1 MDTPYIYKF
10 KNKRKK
16 ENNENKR
23 MEQNEFSFP
32 DYNIMI
38 GLNENN
44 ALFITCEYK
53 QNFYQK
59 ILTFEELIKLSD
71 ILKEFDNIKDIYST
85 FLNIIKDNKIFVVQF
100 NSNQIKFNLLLNPK
114 KNKLQPI
121 EIPLLRIEKIE
132 KKEKGKEKE
141 KEKEEEEENN
151 NEIFESKIS
160 DNNLCGDNDF
170 IMINNNE
177 YDENE
182 NVDSVILGLVNNF
195 NSHMKAKKI
204 NNEENKTNI
213 NAYALS
219 NTKNKKKSKKKNKPL
234 NGEKLID
241 KIDFDNISEINH
253 NNNNNKEN
261 KINLDLNNLFN
272 IINEL
277 KDEITFLK
285 EVQKEHVNDNKEM
298 KEIIKTN
305 KKLVME
311 INVIQSK
318 LSDLNEENI
327 KNKEEIEEL
336 RNKINDLNK
345 INKFNK
351 VINIKNKNNKYK
363 GDSEE
368 NTVNTSFDK
377 NTNTNT
383 NKTTYI
389 NIYTNRENRKT
400 KQLKKSKTNRNKLR
414 GKSTPHYN
422 KNDSNIRSVSMEN
435 YIFKQKHKIKG
446 NETEVDLTNEKIG
459 DKGLETLSLIEFEQI
474 ENLSLDDNGLYDI
487 TPLRNMKLEQLL
499 VLNLDNNQISD
510 LSVLDKV
517 NFYQLQKLWLNNN
530 NIIDINVFEN
540 VKFNSLQGLW
550 LNNNYI
556 EDISV
561 FERMKLNQ
569 LQKIYIN
576 NNLIKNIDCLD
587 RIKLK
592 SLTLLSFINN
602 KIDYNIPKNKGII
615 ANIKEKLSYI
625 FY

>member
-10 KNKRKK
+10 KNKKKK
-16 ENNENKR
+16 ENSENKK

-32 DYNIMI
+32 DYNIII

-59 ILTFEELIKLSD
+59 ILTFEELIMLSD
-71 ILKEFDNIKDIYST
+71 ILKEFNNIKDIYST

-100 NSNQIKFNLLLNPK
+100 NNNQIKFNLLLKPK

-132 KKEKGKEKE
+132 KNEKE
-141 KEKEEEEENN
+141 MEEKEENN
-151 NEIFESKIS
+151 NEIFERKIS

-170 IMINNNE
+170 IMINNNQ
-177 YDENE
+177 YDEND
-182 NVDSVILGLVNNF
+182 NVDSVILGCVNNL
-195 NSHMKAKKI
+195 NSHMRAKKI

-213 NAYALS
+213 NANTLS
-219 NTKNKKKSKKKNKPL
+219 NNKNRKKAKKKKLLS
-234 NGEKLID
+234 GEKMID
-241 KIDFDNISEINH
+241 KIDFDNLSEINH
-253 NNNNNKEN
+253 NSNNNKDN
-261 KINLDLNNLFN
+261 KKDLILNKLYNF
-272 IINEL
+272 INEL
-277 KDEITFLK
+277 KSEINFLK
-285 EVQKEHVNDNKEM
+285 EVQKEQMNDNIEM

-311 INVIQSK
+311 INDIQSK

-336 RNKINDLNK
+336 KNRINDMNK
-345 INKFNK
+345 INK
-351 VINIKNKNNKYK
+351 VLNIKNKDNKNK

-368 NTVNTSFDK
+368 YTLNTSFDK
-377 NTNTNT
+377 NTNTN
-383 NKTTYI
+383 KTTYT
-389 NIYTNRENRKT
+389 NIFTNRENRKT
-400 KQLKKSKTNRNKLR
+400 KLFKKSKTKRNKLR

-422 KNDSNIRSVSMEN
+422 KNDSNIHSISMEN
-435 YIFKQKHKIKG
+435 YIFKQKYKIKG
-446 NETEVDLTNEKIG
+446 NETEIDLTNEKIG
-459 DKGLETLSLIEFEQI
+459 DTGFETLSLIEFEQI
-474 ENLSLDDNGLYDI
+474 KTLSLDDNAIYDI

-510 LSVLDKV
+510 LSILDKV
-517 NFYQLQKLWLNNN
+517 KFYQLQKLWLNNN
-530 NIIDINVFEN
+530 NITDINVFEN

-550 LNNNYI
+550 LNNNSI

-592 SLTLLSFINN
+592 SLTLLSITNN
-602 KIDYNIPKNKGII
+602 KIDYNISKNKGII
-615 ANIKEKLSYI
+615 ASIKEKLSYI

>member
-1 MDTPYIYKF
+1 METPYIYKF

-16 ENNENKR
+16 ENNENKK

-32 DYNIMI
+32 DYNIII

-71 ILKEFDNIKDIYST
+71 ILKIFNNIKDIYST

-100 NSNQIKFNLLLNPK
+100 NNNQIKFNLLLNPK

-132 KKEKGKEKE
+132 KKEKEKIE
-141 KEKEEEEENN
+141 EEEEEEENN
-151 NEIFESKIS
+151 NELFERKIS
-160 DNNLCGDNDF
+160 NNNLYGDNDF
-170 IMINNNE
+170 IMINNS
-177 YDENE
+177 DDGIE
-182 NVDSVILGLVNNF
+182 NVDSVILGFVNNL
-195 NSHMKAKKI
+195 NSHMQAKKI

-213 NAYALS
+213 NAKALS
-219 NTKNKKKSKKKNKPL
+219 NNKNRKKTKKKNKIL
-234 NGEKLID
+234 NGEKLVN
-241 KIDFDNISEINH
+241 KIDFDNVSEINH
-253 NNNNNKEN
+253 NSNINNEN
-261 KINLDLNNLFN
+261 KIDLDLNKFYS

-277 KDEITFLK
+277 KSEIIFLK
-285 EVQKEHVNDNKEM
+285 EVQKEQMNDNKEM

-305 KKLVME
+305 KKLVIE
-311 INVIQSK
+311 INDIQSK
-318 LSDLNEENI
+318 LSNLNEENI
-327 KNKEEIEEL
+327 KNKEEIEQL
-336 RNKINDLNK
+336 KNRINDFNK
-345 INKFNK
+345 INKVNK
-351 VINIKNKNNKYK
+351 VVNIRNKNNKYK

-368 NTVNTSFDK
+368 YTFNTSFDK

-383 NKTTYI
+383 NKTTFT
-389 NIYTNRENRKT
+389 NIYTSRENRKT
-400 KQLKKSKTNRNKLR
+400 KQMKKSKTNRNKLR
-414 GKSTPHYN
+414 GKSTPHCN

-435 YIFKQKHKIKG
+435 YIFKQKHMIKG

-459 DKGLETLSLIEFEQI
+459 DNGLETLSLIEFDQI
-474 ENLSLDDNGLYDI
+474 NTLLLDDNALYDI

-499 VLNLDNNQISD
+499 VLNLDNNHISD
-510 LSVLDKV
+510 LSILDKV
-517 NFYQLQKLWLNNN
+517 KLYQLQKLWLNNN
-530 NIIDINVFEN
+530 NINDINVFEN

-550 LNNNYI
+550 LNNNFI
-556 EDISV
+556 EDISI

-592 SLTLLSFINN
+592 SLTLLSFTNN
-602 KIDYNIPKNKGII
+602 KIDFNIPKNKGII
-615 ANIKEKLSYI
+615 ANIKEKISYI

>member
-16 ENNENKR
+16 ENNENKK
-23 MEQNEFSFP
+23 MEQNEFSFQ
-32 DYNIMI
+32 DYNIII

-44 ALFITCEYK
+44 ALYITCEYK

-71 ILKEFDNIKDIYST
+71 SLKEFDNIKDIYST

-100 NSNQIKFNLLLNPK
+100 NNNQIKFNLLLNPK

-132 KKEKGKEKE
+132 KKEKEKH
-141 KEKEEEEENN
+141 KEEDEENN
-151 NEIFESKIS
+151 NEIFERKIS
-160 DNNLCGDNDF
+160 DNNSCGDNDF
-170 IMINNNE
+170 IMISHND
-177 YDENE
+177 DENE
-182 NVDSVILGLVNNF
+182 NVDSVILGFVNNL
-195 NSHMKAKKI
+195 NSHMQAKKI
-204 NNEENKTNI
+204 NNEENKSNI
-213 NAYALS
+213 NANTLS
-219 NTKNKKKSKKKNKPL
+219 NNKSRKKTKKKSKVL
-234 NGEKLID
+234 SDEMLID
-241 KIDFDNISEINH
+241 KIDFNNVSEINH
-253 NNNNNKEN
+253 NNNINKEN
-261 KINLDLNNLFN
+261 KIDLDLNKFYS

-277 KDEITFLK
+277 KSEINFLK
-285 EVQKEHVNDNKEM
+285 EVQKEQMNGNKEM
-298 KEIIKTN
+298 KEIIKIN

-311 INVIQSK
+311 INNIQLK

-327 KNKEEIEEL
+327 KNKEEIEQL
-336 RNKINDLNK
+336 KNRINDFNK
-345 INKFNK
+345 INKVNK
-351 VINIKNKNNKYK
+351 VVNIKNKNNKYK

-368 NTVNTSFDK
+368 CTLNTSFDK

-383 NKTTYI
+383 NKTTYT
-389 NIYTNRENRKT
+389 NIYTNRDNRKA
-400 KQLKKSKTNRNKLR
+400 KQFKKSKTNRNKLR

-435 YIFKQKHKIKG
+435 YIFKQKHMLKG
-446 NETEVDLTNEKIG
+446 DETEVDLTNEKIG
-459 DKGLETLSLIEFEQI
+459 DSGLETLSLIEFDQI
-474 ENLSLDDNGLYDI
+474 NTLSLDDNALYDI

-499 VLNLDNNQISD
+499 VLNLDNNHISD
-510 LSVLDKV
+510 LSILDKV
-517 NFYQLQKLWLNNN
+517 KFYQLQKLWLNNN
-530 NIIDINVFEN
+530 NITDINVFEN

-550 LNNNYI
+550 LNNNSI

-576 NNLIKNIDCLD
+576 NNLIKNIDCLE

-592 SLTLLSFINN
+592 SLTLLSFTNN

-615 ANIKEKLSYI
+615 SNIKEKLSYI